1 MSATRPSERALEQM
15 RKTLEAER
23 APELPWE
30 AMEERLLARI
40 DAEEAP
46 GARASRPSPEARAWG
61 KRAVF
66 ALAAAAAVALG
77 VWGASRTHTEAPVAS
92 PAIRW
97 RAPETIALLPGSA
110 SARDLAALR
119 AGEGIEAGEAPL
131 TLVRRGIVRVQL
143 EPGSRAVVR
152 ASGGEG
158 EAVVIALERGALRA
172 EVTPRSSTEGLVETF
187 AVEVGR
193 TRVAAHGTAFRVVRG
208 EGDVLVDLEHGAVAV
223 GPVGHGGVTTGR
235 LLVGRAR
242 ASFSLDGG
250 ALARTLPIEDAPAP
264 EAAQTPAPAP
274 PAADVATPPSAVDRR
289 PPPVAVATGP
299 GPTPAPPRPPAP
311 EAAPAPEP
319 PAPPTPEV
327 LPERTLTRASVNE
340 GLRRCFDQHYGA
352 SDPSVRVSVAGTLIL
367 SLAEDGSVTTARFD
381 PPLEPSFQS
390 CVWGAV
396 RPGHFEGVKGSL
408 SVPFNLAR

>member
-1 MSATRPSERALEQM
+1 MRRSLED
-15 RKTLEAER
+15 EPV
-23 APELPWE
+23 PELPWDE
-30 AMEERLLARI
+30 MEQRLLARI
-40 DAEEAP
+40 DEDEGDSA
-46 GARASRPSPEARAWG
+46 GARRPSPEARASG

-66 ALAAAAAVALG
+66 ALAAAALVALG
-77 VWGASRTHTEAPVAS
+77 AWGALRSGPDAAS
-92 PAIRW
+92 TVPAIRW
-97 RAPETIALLPGSA
+97 RAPETIALLPGS
-110 SARDLAALR
+110 SSERDLGALR
-119 AGEGIEAGEAPL
+119 AGEGVEAGEAPL

-152 ASGGEG
+152 APGGAG
-158 EAVVIALERGALRA
+158 EAVVVALERGALGA
-172 EVTPRSSTEGLVETF
+172 EVTPRSSAEGLVETF

-208 EGDVLVDLEHGAVAV
+208 ESDVVVDLEHGAVAV

-250 ALARTLPIEDAPAP
+250 AVARTLPIEDAPL
-264 EAAQTPAPAP
+264 AAAATQPAPAP
-274 PAADVATPPSAVDRR
+274 PLPGTSPASSPVDRR
-289 PPPVAVATGP
+289 APPVAVAPNP
-299 GPTPAPPRPPAP
+299 GLPRASVRPSAPEALPAP
-311 EAAPAPEP
+311 EAPTP
-319 PAPPTPEV
+319 PAPQV

-340 GLRRCFDQHYGA
+340 GLSRCFDQHYRA

-390 CVWGAV
+390 CVWSAV